1 MVGLSQEQNKAASQN
16 HAVPGADDAVVEQ
29 ALADELGVTNDGS
42 LLASTAADTQGTD
55 SAAADTDA
63 GILQRNS
70 MALQAEGF
78 AVAQELAD
86 EEIVAPEF
94 DSVQV
99 RAGETPLEGG
109 YDTSGLEVHQMTKAQ
124 LQAEVLA
131 MRGAAQQRAG

>member
-1 MVGLSQEQNKAASQN
+1 MVWLSQEQNKAASQT
-16 HAVPGADDAVVEQ
+16 HAVLGADDAIVEQ
-29 ALADELGVTNDGS
+29 ALASELGVTNDGS
-42 LLASTAADTQGTD
+42 LLASTAADTQDTD
-55 SAAADTDA
+55 RSAADTDA

-86 EEIVAPEF
+86 EEIVVPEF

-99 RAGETPLEGG
+99 GAGESPLEGG
-109 YDTSGLEVHQMTKAQ
+109 YDTSGLEVHQMTKSQ

-131 MRGAAQQRAG
+131 MTAATQQRAG